1 MNPGAAH
8 GAWKAMCGIRFFSL
22 KCALLGK
29 AKKFK
34 KIEKKACIFKTTVV
48 LYMSRKDTAINVVG
62 VDDNEGPPVPIP
74 NTEVKLVGAE
84 DTWLVTARDNRK
96 TPTQTFLNSSA
107 GRACDC

>member
-1 MNPGAAH
+1 M
-8 GAWKAMCGIRFFSL
+8 
-22 KCALLGK
+22 
-29 AKKFK
+29 
-34 KIEKKACIFKTTVV
+34 V
-48 LYMSRKDTAINVVG
+48 LYMSRKDTATNTVG

-96 TPTQTFLNSSA
+96 MPTQTFLNSSA